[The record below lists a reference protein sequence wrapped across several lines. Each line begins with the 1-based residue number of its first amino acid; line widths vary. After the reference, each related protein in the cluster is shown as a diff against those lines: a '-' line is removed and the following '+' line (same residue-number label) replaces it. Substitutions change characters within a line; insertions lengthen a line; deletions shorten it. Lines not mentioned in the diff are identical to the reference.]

1 MSRDSTSWTLI
12 HSAAVGDRTAR
23 EEFVRRYLPLV
34 RNYLRARWRE
44 SDLYDQVD
52 DTTQEV
58 LLQCLRP
65 GGGLASIDRL
75 RNRDFRAY
83 LYGIIRNVARMTERR
98 EIRSREVGSVSVDI
112 EPELA
117 PDDSGLSRVFD
128 REWSRAMIC
137 EAVELQRSRLEI
149 SAAGQRRLDLLR
161 LRYESELSIQ
171 KIADQIGLPAHT
183 VQRELERA
191 QQEFRATLVE
201 VLEQHRGAPI
211 LEVERELRTLF
222 QLLDEN

>member
-1 MSRDSTSWTLI
+1 MNRDSTSWTLI
-12 HSAAVGDRTAR
+12 HSAAVGDRSAR
-23 EEFVRRYLPLV
+23 EEFVKRYLPLV

-44 SDLYDQVD
+44 SDLYCEVD

-65 GGGLASIDRL
+65 GGGLSSIDRL

-83 LYGIIRNVARMTERR
+83 LYGIIRNVARMTERKELR
-98 EIRSREVGSVSVDI
+98 TREVGSGLEAD
-112 EPELA
+112 PA

-137 EAVELQRSRLEI
+137 EAVELQRTRLEG
-149 SAAGQRRLDLLR
+149 SPPGQHRLELLR
-161 LRYESELSIQ
+161 LRYEDEISIQ
-171 KIADQIGLPAHT
+171 KIADRLGQPAHA
-183 VQRELERA
+183 VQRELVRA
-191 QQEFRATLVE
+191 HDEFRSTLVE

-211 LEVERELRTLF
+211 LEVEKELRALF
-222 QLLDEN
+222 QLLDDN